1 MTRRDALAGL
11 GLLSLVAPMRR
22 LRRAEA
28 AQLPGTPAPPDVRAA
43 IESTLRTA
51 IARLEARDLNGVLL
65 HVSEQYRTEDVTKA
79 VLRQQLDALFSLYD
93 ALRVQLR
100 VDLMTAVGDTAWI
113 WSTGQLSGRL
123 PGIGAWIPTFTW
135 EQQPEVARR
144 EQASWRLYGLQ

>member
-1 MTRRDALAGL
+1 MTRRDVLAGF
-11 GLLSLVAPMRR
+11 GLLSLVAPMLR
-22 LRRAEA
+22 LRCAEG
-28 AQLPGTPAPPDVRAA
+28 AQLPGTPAPADVRAA
-43 IESTLRTA
+43 IESTIRTA

-100 VDLMTAVGDTAWI
+100 VDMMTAVGDTAWI
-113 WSTGQLSGRL
+113 WSTGELSGRL

-135 EQQPEVARR
+135 EQQPEGARR
-144 EQASWRLYGLQ
+144 ENGSWRLYGLQ

>member
-11 GLLSLVAPMRR
+11 GLLFLVAPTLR
-22 LRRAEA
+22 LRCAEG
-28 AQLPGTPAPPDVRAA
+28 AQLPGTPAPADVRAA
-43 IESTLRTA
+43 IESTIRTA

-93 ALRVQLR
+93 ALRVQFR
-100 VDLMTAVGDTAWI
+100 VDMMTAVGDTAWI

-135 EQQPEVARR
+135 EQQPEAARR
-144 EQASWRLYGLQ
+144 ENGSWRLYGLQ